1 MAKPAILVKNLVCDF
16 ETVHAIDD
24 LSLEVP
30 RGVNFG
36 ILGPGKAGKT
46 TLVKLLLGLISPTG
60 GEIEILGFD
69 PIKQNKEIYR
79 RVGILL
85 NPPDLY
91 ESLSALD
98 NMEFF
103 AWSRG
108 LRNNEK
114 QERIHD
120 LLNHFELWER
130 RKEIIENWDRESRQK
145 LGLAITFLHQPSLVF
160 LDEPTAGMNPS
171 AAAGLREKIASL
183 ISYKTTLFLT
193 TENQSEAKRLCDEV
207 AIIQDGK
214 IVISGTPAELN
225 LQGGRTRME
234 IKGQGFDE
242 QILTMINSLS
252 EVAAASN
259 QDQKT
264 IIDLES
270 DADPNVVIN
279 QLSES
284 GVTIEEIYWS
294 EDISNIMTD
303 ADI

>member
-1 MAKPAILVKNLVCDF
+1 
-16 ETVHAIDD
+16 
-24 LSLEVP
+24 
-30 RGVNFG
+30 VNFG

-145 LGLAITFLHQPSLVF
+145 LGLAITFLHQPSLIF
-160 LDEPTAGMNPS
+160 LDEPTAGLNPS
-171 AAAGLREKIASL
+171 VAAGLREKIASL

-225 LQGGRTRME
+225 FQGGRTRME